1 MTIYPNYFLSQ
12 TWASWTLI
20 TTAHFVCIKRRY
32 QEDGTKSAIKM
43 KVNLTLRM
51 FGNMW
56 LINLNSNLVGS
67 WREQN
72 LSNPDFSLFT
82 KPWTHGTVR
91 TGKGELDVSGTNV
104 PMH

>member
-51 FGNMW
+51 FGNM
-56 LINLNSNLVGS
+56 
-67 WREQN
+67 
-72 LSNPDFSLFT
+72 
-82 KPWTHGTVR
+82 
-91 TGKGELDVSGTNV
+91 
-104 PMH
+104 